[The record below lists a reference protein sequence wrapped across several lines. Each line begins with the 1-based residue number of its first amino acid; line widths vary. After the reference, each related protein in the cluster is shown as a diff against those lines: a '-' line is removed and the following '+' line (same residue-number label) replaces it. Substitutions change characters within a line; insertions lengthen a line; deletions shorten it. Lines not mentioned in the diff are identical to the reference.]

1 MRIRSAVFFGALL
14 FGLYLYVLLLNPDGL
29 RVQVYPGKYW
39 ETSLGLVVLLAFLA
53 GGLIVGFTDA
63 LRDLKRTLEVKA
75 FKRRQKAL
83 WEYLEEAEESLYEG
97 DFEEAEERLKKA
109 IKLLPDRPFVYLK
122 LGELYLSTGDWQK
135 AEEVLKRARVF
146 EGAESKKR
154 MLEAKLAFSQGDRQR
169 AEKALLE
176 LLRQN
181 PSNREALKALRDM
194 KVKQGL
200 WDEAYE
206 LQERLYK
213 LGFER
218 DEGMLLGLRYEKAK
232 ALYEKDRKEAL
243 KELKRMSR
251 AYPKFAPSWVLWG
264 DLLLKRGK
272 EKASLEVW
280 RRGWEESQNPVFLER
295 MEEFFIS
302 KGDPRGAIRIYLE
315 SMAKRPDDV
324 FLRFLYARLLYRLGM
339 TEEALERLEEDD
351 ELLKGFVPYHYLRA
365 RAFAKTGNWQKA
377 FMEFEQG
384 MAPEGKG
391 LFFYRCSGCGQ
402 KAPRWTDRCPHCGR
416 WGTFEASL
424 ES

>member
-14 FGLYLYVLLLNPDGL
+14 FGLYLYVLLLNPEGL
-29 RVQVYPGKYW
+29 RVQIYPGKYW
-39 ETSLGLVVLLAFLA
+39 ETSLGLMVLLAFLA

-83 WEYLEEAEESLYEG
+83 WEYLEEAEESLHEG

-109 IKLLPDRPFVYLK
+109 VKLLPDRPFVYLK

-135 AEEVLKRARVF
+135 AEEVLKRARVL
-146 EGAESKKR
+146 EGAESKKL
-154 MLEAKLAFSQGDRQR
+154 MLEAKVALLAGDQQR
-169 AEKALLE
+169 AERALLG
-176 LLRQN
+176 LLRKN
-181 PSNREALKALRDM
+181 PSNYEALRALRDL

-206 LQERLYK
+206 FQERLYK

-218 DEGMLLGLRYEKAK
+218 EEEMLLGLRYEKVK

-251 AYPKFAPSWVLWG
+251 TYPRFVPSWVLWG
-264 DLLLKRGK
+264 DLLLRRGK
-272 EKASLEVW
+272 ERASLEVW

-302 KGDPRGAIRIYLE
+302 KGDPRGAIRVYLE
-315 SMAKRPDDV
+315 SMGKRPDDV

-339 TEEALERLEEDD
+339 TEEALGRLEEDD
-351 ELLKGFVPYHYLRA
+351 ELLQGFAPYHYLRA
-365 RAFAKTGNWQKA
+365 RAFAKTGDWQKA
-377 FMEFEQG
+377 LMEFERG
-384 MAPEGKG
+384 LSSEGKG

-402 KAPRWTDRCPHCGR
+402 KAPQWTDRCPNCGR
-416 WGTFEASL
+416 WGTFQASL